1 MNEESVLQYENFI
14 YFVIKKLHTFFFIE
28 KSVKKEEDDT
38 EEVRK
43 VTEDNIKNIEF
54 VKVNENEEI
63 LDFNKKNYH
72 IIETIF
78 THKIIDILIFLIL
91 RHFNTLLEQNKV
103 NIEDENNR
111 EYEEKKKE
119 NKNNKFNFKKKDIE
133 VKCGKLLRFLVD
145 FLYKCVYSMTSKENV
160 RINH

>member
-1 MNEESVLQYENFI
+1 M
-14 YFVIKKLHTFFFIE
+14 
-28 KSVKKEEDDT
+28 
-38 EEVRK
+38 
-43 VTEDNIKNIEF
+43 
-54 VKVNENEEI
+54 
-63 LDFNKKNYH
+63 
-72 IIETIF
+72 
-78 THKIIDILIFLIL
+78 

-160 RINH
+160 RINS